1 MIGLL
6 VTAMLIVF
14 GLLDLQLSNFRDVL
28 FAGLWVGVLGAAP
41 GMNPPPPARQARL
54 RP

>member
-1 MIGLL
+1 MLL
-6 VTAMLIVF
+6 VF

-28 FAGLWVGVLGAAP
+28 FAGLWVGVLAVLP
-41 GMNPPPPARQARL
+41 LLPDQQLPDQPPRALARRT